1 MHAPADGLVS
11 FFIAD
16 HRHCDALWAAVET
29 AADQGQEATKEAF
42 QAFYDTTR
50 LHLDLEEQ
58 VLFPAFEQATGM
70 SEGPTT
76 VMRMEH
82 EQMRALLEQVATAV
96 ATGDLEEALDQ
107 GDTLL
112 MLTQQHDQK
121 EEAMLYPMA
130 EQALGGQWADLAAK
144 LEQHRTAS

>member
-1 MHAPADGLVS
+1 MHAPTDGLVP
-11 FFIAD
+11 FFTAD
-16 HRHCDALWAAVET
+16 HRHCDDLWAAVET
-29 AADQGQEATKEAF
+29 AVEQGQEAAKAAF
-42 QAFYDTTR
+42 DDFYATTR
-50 LHLDLEEQ
+50 MHLDLEEQ

-96 ATGDLEEALDQ
+96 ATGDLEEAVDQ

-130 EQALGGQWADLAAK
+130 EQALGGSWDELAGR
-144 LEQHRTAS
+144 LEQHRSA

>member
-1 MHAPADGLVS
+1 MHAPTDGLVH
-11 FFIAD
+11 FFTAD
-16 HRHCDALWAAVET
+16 HRHCDELWAAVEA
-29 AADQGQEATKEAF
+29 AADKGHEAARAAF
-42 QAFYDTTR
+42 DDFYATTR
-50 LHLDLEEQ
+50 MHLDLEEQ

-70 SEGPTT
+70 TEGPTT

-82 EQMRALLEQVATAV
+82 EQMRALLEQVATAIS
-96 ATGDLEEALDQ
+96 TGDLEEALDQ

-130 EQALGGQWADLAAK
+130 EQALGGQWEELAGR
-144 LEQHRTAS
+144 LEQHRSA

>member
-1 MHAPADGLVS
+1 MHAPTDGLVP
-11 FFIAD
+11 FFTAD
-16 HRHCDALWAAVET
+16 HRHCDALWAAVEA
-29 AADQGQEATKEAF
+29 AADKGQEATRVAF
-42 QAFYDTTR
+42 EDFYSTTR
-50 LHLDLEEQ
+50 MHLDLEEQ

-82 EQMRALLEQVATAV
+82 EQMRSLLEQVATAV
-96 ATGDLEEALDQ
+96 ATGDLGEAIDQ

-130 EQALGGQWADLAAK
+130 EQALGGNWDDVAAR
-144 LEQHRTAS
+144 LERHRQA